1 MKRIQQPSMQE
12 AEQASLN
19 HEILNTWRP
28 GETLG
33 EHMERRGV
41 SRREFNKWCLKMISL
56 MGVATVTGG
65 ISNAQEI
72 ADKMAALKRPVVI
85 WLQLQECTGCLEST
99 IRSYNEE
106 IGDMVLS
113 AVSMP
118 YVELLMAPSA
128 NQALEDAIR
137 EPHILVINGS
147 VPVNDGGV
155 YCTVAGDTVENM
167 LRHCAENA
175 SHILAVGSCAYF
187 GSIQAARPNPTGAV
201 GIRDIL
207 TDRTVINVP
216 GCPPIGDVITAVIMY
231 ILTFDRAPECDLESR
246 PHTAPAS
253 TIIARA
259 APISTPDSSSTCLTT
274 RTRGNASACTR
285 WAARARIRS
294 LPAPSSNG
302 MAASASPS
310 SPATRAS
317 AVRSCTSLTA

>member
-19 HEILNTWRP
+19 HEILTTWRP

-72 ADKMAALKRPVVI
+72 ADKMAALKRPVVV

-118 YVELLMAPSA
+118 SVTLPNAAYWPSRYGASSTMMKNCEPAELG
-128 NQALEDAIR
+128 I
-137 EPHILVINGS
+137 
-147 VPVNDGGV
+147 
-155 YCTVAGDTVENM
+155 M
-167 LRHCAENA
+167 LRAME
-175 SHILAVGSCAYF
+175 
-187 GSIQAARPNPTGAV
+187 
-201 GIRDIL
+201 
-207 TDRTVINVP
+207 
-216 GCPPIGDVITAVIMY
+216 
-231 ILTFDRAPECDLESR
+231 
-246 PHTAPAS
+246 
-253 TIIARA
+253 
-259 APISTPDSSSTCLTT
+259 STPRVCLS
-274 RTRGNASACTR
+274 GLLKPL
-285 WAARARIRS
+285 RA
-294 LPAPSSNG
+294 N
-302 MAASASPS
+302 SP
-310 SPATRAS
+310 
-317 AVRSCTSLTA
+317 LML

>member
-118 YVELLMAPSA
+118 YVELLMAPSGEAA

-187 GSIQAARPNPTGAV
+187 GLHPGRPSQPHRGR
-201 GIRDIL
+201 GH
-207 TDRTVINVP
+207 P
-216 GCPPIGDVITAVIMY
+216 GHPDG
-231 ILTFDRAPECDLESR
+231 
-246 PHTAPAS
+246 PH
-253 TIIARA
+253 
-259 APISTPDSSSTCLTT
+259 
-274 RTRGNASACTR
+274 GHQ
-285 WAARARIRS
+285 RAR
-294 LPAPSSNG
+294 LPAHRGRDYGRHHVHPYI
-302 MAASASPS
+302 
-310 SPATRAS
+310 
-317 AVRSCTSLTA
+317 

>member
-1 MKRIQQPSMQE
+1 MKRTELSSLKE

-19 HEILNTWRP
+19 HEILTTWRP

-41 SRREFNKWCLKMISL
+41 SRREFNKWCLKMIAL

-65 ISNAQEI
+65 VSNAQEI
-72 ADKMAALKRPVVI
+72 ADKMANLKRPVVI

-118 YVELLMAPSA
+118 YVELLMAPSGEAA
-128 NQALEDAIR
+128 NQALEEAIK

-155 YCTVAGDTVENM
+155 YCTVAGDTVEHM

-175 SHILAVGSCAYF
+175 SYILAVGSCAYF

-216 GCPPIGDVITAVIMY
+216 GCPPIGDVITAVIIV
-231 ILTFDRAPECDLESR
+231 ILQTH
-246 PHTAPAS
+246 HTP
-253 TIIARA
+253 
-259 APISTPDSSSTCLTT
+259 
-274 RTRGNASACTR
+274 
-285 WAARARIRS
+285 
-294 LPAPSSNG
+294 PAP
-302 MAASASPS
+302 
-310 SPATRAS
+310 PADIPTQPQE
-317 AVRSCTSLTA
+317 

>member
-1 MKRIQQPSMQE
+1 
-12 AEQASLN
+12 
-19 HEILNTWRP
+19 
-28 GETLG
+28 
-33 EHMERRGV
+33 MERRGV

-118 YVELLMAPSA
+118 YVELLMAPSGEAA

-246 PHTAPAS
+246 PLMAYGTRIHNNCPRRS
-253 TIIARA
+253 
-259 APISTPDSSSTCLTT
+259 ISTPDSSSTCLTT

>member
-33 EHMERRGV
+33 EHMERR
-41 SRREFNKWCLKMISL
+41 
-56 MGVATVTGG
+56 GG

-118 YVELLMAPSA
+118 YVELLMAPSGEAA

-187 GSIQAARPNPTGAV
+187 GSIQ
-201 GIRDIL
+201 
-207 TDRTVINVP
+207 
-216 GCPPIGDVITAVIMY
+216 
-231 ILTFDRAPECDLESR
+231 
-246 PHTAPAS
+246 
-253 TIIARA
+253 
-259 APISTPDSSSTCLTT
+259 
-274 RTRGNASACTR
+274 
-285 WAARARIRS
+285 
-294 LPAPSSNG
+294 
-302 MAASASPS
+302 
-310 SPATRAS
+310 
-317 AVRSCTSLTA
+317 

>member
-1 MKRIQQPSMQE
+1 M
-12 AEQASLN
+12 
-19 HEILNTWRP
+19 
-28 GETLG
+28 
-33 EHMERRGV
+33 
-41 SRREFNKWCLKMISL
+41 
-56 MGVATVTGG
+56 
-65 ISNAQEI
+65 
-72 ADKMAALKRPVVI
+72 
-85 WLQLQECTGCLEST
+85 
-99 IRSYNEE
+99 
-106 IGDMVLS
+106 
-113 AVSMP
+113 
-118 YVELLMAPSA
+118 
-128 NQALEDAIR
+128 
-137 EPHILVINGS
+137 
-147 VPVNDGGV
+147 

-246 PHTAPAS
+246 PLMAYGTRIHNNCPRRAHFDAGQFVNVFDDEN
-253 TIIARA
+253 ARECFCLYKVGCKG
-259 APISTPDSSSTCLTT
+259 PDTFS
-274 RTRGNASACTR
+274 
-285 WAARARIRS
+285 
-294 LPAPSSNG
+294 PAPSSNG

>member
-1 MKRIQQPSMQE
+1 
-12 AEQASLN
+12 
-19 HEILNTWRP
+19 
-28 GETLG
+28 
-33 EHMERRGV
+33 
-41 SRREFNKWCLKMISL
+41 

-118 YVELLMAPSA
+118 YVELLMAPSGEAA

-187 GSIQAARPNPTGAV
+187 GSIQAARPNPHRGR
-201 GIRDIL
+201 GH
-207 TDRTVINVP
+207 P
-216 GCPPIGDVITAVIMY
+216 GHPDG
-231 ILTFDRAPECDLESR
+231 
-246 PHTAPAS
+246 PH
-253 TIIARA
+253 
-259 APISTPDSSSTCLTT
+259 
-274 RTRGNASACTR
+274 GHQ
-285 WAARARIRS
+285 RAR
-294 LPAPSSNG
+294 LPAHRGRDYGRHHVHPYI
-302 MAASASPS
+302 
-310 SPATRAS
+310 
-317 AVRSCTSLTA
+317 